1 MKCYLTREQALNA
14 CQELSNFYIGLKEY
28 YAANGLDVESNR
40 GRRNIL
46 MSEPMEKFIADEL
59 SKSFRKVIS
68 DGRTGKADIIIE
80 HDDREIEIECKLTS
94 PHESSGSIAF
104 QTDYQ
109 TLRRKGSLDYIYIVA
124 NPDFDGFCCI
134 YFSQLTADDFRGLS
148 PGARGKV
155 QMYKHRGMKKAT
167 VLVGNVVDRKIRQ
180 INKLEAEKLRL
191 GMLKSDIDKHLK
203 SYKDVI
209 SKKIIDDM
217 SSNKNMAALI
227 NKKYIESQKY
237 DEKLYKLEHKIIM
250 KNMENSSYSIEYEVI
265 KNETTSD
272 ID

>member
-1 MKCYLTREQALNA
+1 MNYYLSREQALNA
-14 CQELSNFYIGLKEY
+14 CRELSNFYIGLKQY

-46 MSEPMEKFIADEL
+46 MSEPMEKFIANEL
-59 SKSFRKVIS
+59 SKSFRKVFS
-68 DGRTGKADIIIE
+68 DGRTGKADIVLE
-80 HDDREIEIECKLTS
+80 HEGQEIEIECKLTS

-124 NPDFDGFCCI
+124 NPDFDAFCCI
-134 YFSQLTADDFRGLS
+134 YFSQLNADDFRRLS

-155 QMYKHRGMKKAT
+155 QMYKHRGMKKAK
-167 VLVGNVVDRKIRQ
+167 VLVGNVIDRKLRQ

-191 GMLKSDIDKHLK
+191 GILKSDFDKSIK
-203 SYKDVI
+203 SYKDVAQK
-209 SKKIIDDM
+209 SLLDDI
-217 SSNKNMAALI
+217 SSNEKIATLI
-227 NKKYIESQKY
+227 NKKNIKSQKY

-250 KNMENSSYSIEYEVI
+250 KSMENSSYSIEYEVI
-265 KNETTSD
+265 KDETASN